1 MSSIWSGTIIRR
13 YTKYNNSLLHA
24 FYYQQNLFHSLVFP
38 GVGVQ
43 RLLEAVKAVGLTE
56 KVKLFQASTSE
67 LYGKHSDILL
77 NEDTSFAPRSPY
89 ADAKLFAHR
98 AVVNFR

>member
-1 MSSIWSGTIIRR
+1 MMFT
-13 YTKYNNSLLHA
+13 TLCA
-24 FYYQQNLFHSLVFP
+24 

-43 RLLEAVKAVGLTE
+43 RLLEAVKTVGLLE
-56 KVKLFQASTSE
+56 EVKLFQASTSE
-67 LYGKHSDILL
+67 LYGKHVNMVL
-77 NEDTSFAPRSPY
+77 NEETPFAPRSPY